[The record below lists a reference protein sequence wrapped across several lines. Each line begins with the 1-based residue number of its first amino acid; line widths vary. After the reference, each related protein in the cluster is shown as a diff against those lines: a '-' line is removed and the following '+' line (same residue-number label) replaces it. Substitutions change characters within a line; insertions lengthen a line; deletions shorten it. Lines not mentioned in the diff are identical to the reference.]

1 MHRENEKRS
10 MRIGFLVC
18 YDSEQLIE
26 LFCIGESALPFSG
39 SSYNLLNFEL

>member
-26 LFCIGESALPFSG
+26 LFQFALG
-39 SSYNLLNFEL
+39 NLHYPSQDPLITF